1 MTRVFSEKAAAV
13 LSYLQANAAADLTA
27 ADVAEATGIETKSI
41 TGVINGLQRKGMV
54 VREEAGKDDAGKV
67 VKFIRLTSDGAA
79 ADPSAEND
87 AE

>member
-1 MTRVFSEKAAAV
+1 MKMFSEKAAAV

-27 ADVAEATGIETKSI
+27 KDVAEATGIETKSI

-54 VREEAGKDDAGKV
+54 VREEAGKDDDTGKV

-79 ADPSAEND
+79 ADPSAEKD